1 MGNVIPCFVLK
12 WENLFPIEIG
22 PNKCLLI
29 PIVSETGTFFG
40 NSSIKIGQFEEKF
53 SHFNRKQCV

>member
-22 PNKCLLI
+22 PNNI
-29 PIVSETGTFFG
+29 AEGT
-40 NSSIKIGQFEEKF
+40 IKI
-53 SHFNRKQCV
+53 

>member
-22 PNKCLLI
+22 PNRDLLI
-29 PIVSETGTFFG
+29 PIITETKSKNTYVIINWKRPRTVG
-40 NSSIKIGQFEEKF
+40 KP
-53 SHFNRKQCV
+53 